1 MPIALRLNVQAHEG
15 TLMLTDR
22 AGKTVTFSK
31 EHTVQQQVSRITLG
45 EFCGL
50 PTRHLATCCGFQTRT
65 SSDAIRHTV
74 LHGSPADLLP
84 TRLGPHTPSKR
95 TQAVEA
101 LLIRTRCETDR
112 HRDALAAALPPQGCQ
127 VSARRVGQVLAD
139 EELDRLAGTCQ
150 PRARVVTRHD
160 LAPDG
165 TALLPRG
172 LTTTSAGGGFFL
184 PALLPL
190 GAHDLAAPLG
200 PPTHDGLPPERLA
213 LGLVCESL
221 VGSKIGRASCR
232 ERV

>member
-1 MPIALRLNVQAHEG
+1 MLPRTRLLIVAKMTETSLQRSGIIEATTWEGTTMPIALRLNVQAHEG

-101 LLIRTRCETDR
+101 LLLRTRCETDR

-139 EELDRLAGTCQ
+139 EGRSQKNRGS
-150 PRARVVTRHD
+150 PRPSRRGSSPTKSWTASLGPASR
-160 LAPDG
+160 APVSSP
-165 TALLPRG
+165 A
-172 LTTTSAGGGFFL
+172 TTSRLMAPRCSHAG
-184 PALLPL
+184 
-190 GAHDLAAPLG
+190 
-200 PPTHDGLPPERLA
+200 
-213 LGLVCESL
+213 
-221 VGSKIGRASCR
+221 
-232 ERV
+232 